1 MRKIYVLLLMGLMLL
16 SLTACTGNTEYKPG
30 TYTGSAQSKDGPV
43 KVEVTFS
50 KDKIE
55 DVKIIS
61 NEDDPE
67 YATKA
72 VEGMPGIIISAQSL
86 GVDAVSGATL
96 TSRGI
101 IAAVA
106 QCVQD
111 AGVAPEKLG
120 YASVEEKTKGQEILI
135 TGLSEEKTITGEEIK
150 GMTLVE
156 FDAISIDASGD
167 QTPTTGKGVKLEDIL
182 AKYGESQKN
191 YDAISLNATDGYA
204 IEIPKEVLGIRDV
217 IIAYE
222 INGEAC
228 DLRSV
233 VPEERAMYWVKFL
246 NKIELKGSV
255 TAVETENLILLE
267 TAALQCEAEDYKY
280 YDSVDKAIPIGQL
293 LEKTVSEKSD
303 AVGVSGLD
311 GWARNE
317 TYDLY
322 KNQYIKTT
330 GESAPMFI
338 GPDLPEG
345 MRMKE
350 MLYNKVGKD
359 LILSIAMAQG
369 KLGSISIGDKTGV
382 SLDKIIQE
390 FKVKEAGTYVLKGT
404 DGYEVQLS
412 SEDLKKGI
420 LYVTEEGANCVFEG
434 LGNNTSITGL
444 LSIKPVQ

>member
-1 MRKIYVLLLMGLMLL
+1 
-16 SLTACTGNTEYKPG
+16 
-30 TYTGSAQSKDGPV
+30 
-43 KVEVTFS
+43 
-50 KDKIE
+50 
-55 DVKIIS
+55 
-61 NEDDPE
+61 
-67 YATKA
+67 
-72 VEGMPGIIISAQSL
+72 
-86 GVDAVSGATL
+86 VDAVSGATL

-111 AGVAPEKLG
+111 AGVDPEKLG

-135 TGLSEEKTITGEEIK
+135 SGLSEEKTITGEEIK
-150 GMTLVE
+150 GMTPVE
-156 FDAISIDASGD
+156 FDAISINASGD
-167 QTPTTGKGVKLEDIL
+167 QTPTTGKGVKLEDVL

-191 YDAISLNATDGYA
+191 YDAIALNATDGYA
-204 IEIPKEVLGIRDV
+204 IEIPKEVLAIRDV

-255 TAVETENLILLE
+255 AAIQTENLILLE

-280 YDSVDKAIPIGQL
+280 YDSIDQAIPITEL
-293 LEKTVSEKSD
+293 LAKTGSEKSD
-303 AVGVSGLD
+303 SVGVSGLD
-311 GWARNE
+311 GWAKNE

-359 LILSIAMAQG
+359 LILSVAMVQE
-369 KLGSISIGDKTGV
+369 KLGTIAIGDKTGV

-390 FKVKEAGTYVLKGT
+390 LKVKEAGTYVLKGT

-420 LYVTEEGANCVFEG
+420 LYVTDAGVNCVFEG
-434 LGNNTSITGL
+434 LGNNTAITGL